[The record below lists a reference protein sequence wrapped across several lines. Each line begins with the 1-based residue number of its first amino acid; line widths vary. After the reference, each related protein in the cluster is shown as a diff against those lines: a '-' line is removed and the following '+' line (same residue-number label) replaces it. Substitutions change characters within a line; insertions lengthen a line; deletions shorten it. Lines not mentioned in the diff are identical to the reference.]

1 MANVDKH
8 PAASVTSLPN
18 QAEFKKSLAI
28 HKFLLILSTVSS
40 IVLSACLGYRL
51 RSIEH
56 GLSALSELKATAA
69 ADHRGGAQS
78 PCLEVSAP
86 PTTTQ
91 NSQEPADLPANP
103 KLPVV
108 KGPSDSQ
115 PRGTKDRAKPT
126 TPN

>member
-1 MANVDKH
+1 MATVDKH
-8 PAASVTSLPN
+8 PAASVTPQPN
-18 QAEFKKSLAI
+18 QAEFQKSLRI
-28 HKFLLILSTVSS
+28 HKFLLIVSTVSS
-40 IVLSACLGYRL
+40 IFLSAWLGYRL

-56 GLSALSELKATAA
+56 GLTALSDPKTTAA
-69 ADHRGGAQS
+69 ADNRARAQN
-78 PCLEVSAP
+78 PCFEVSAP

-108 KGPSDSQ
+108 KGPSDPQ
-115 PRGTKDRAKPT
+115 PKGTKDRAKPT